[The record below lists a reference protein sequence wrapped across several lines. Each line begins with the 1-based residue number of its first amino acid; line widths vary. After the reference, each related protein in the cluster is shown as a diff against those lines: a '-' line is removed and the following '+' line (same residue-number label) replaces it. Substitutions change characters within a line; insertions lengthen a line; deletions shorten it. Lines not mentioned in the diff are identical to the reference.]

1 MKDRVEEI
9 VLSELDPNFKIS
21 CLIRK
26 SNRARRINL
35 RIRSKEKAVLTLPRW
50 TSYRE
55 GLSFLSNQK
64 KWLEQKIKTFPVTQ
78 KLSEYFIEGGQ
89 IWINKSPIFLSWSV
103 NNNRKKVFSEV
114 LEDALQLDLP
124 TTDTIENY
132 LFKFLRE
139 LARENLK
146 SRLFTL
152 AAKAELNCENVRIG
166 NQRSRWGSCS
176 ARSTI
181 SLNWRLILLPYEIAD
196 YVIFHELAHLKH
208 LNHSLQFWEYLEY
221 ICPNS
226 RVYDKELLKAGKNVI
241 RLGHID

>member
-35 RIRSKEKAVLTLPRW
+35 RIRSKETAVLTLPRW

-103 NNNRKKVFSEV
+103 NNDRKKVFSEV

>member
-35 RIRSKEKAVLTLPRW
+35 RIRSRETAVLTLPRW

-114 LEDALQLDLP
+114 LEVALQLDLP

>member
-35 RIRSKEKAVLTLPRW
+35 RIRSREKAVLTLPRW

-114 LEDALQLDLP
+114 LEDALQIDLP

>member
-124 TTDTIENY
+124 ITDTIENY

>member
-35 RIRSKEKAVLTLPRW
+35 RIRSRDKAVLTLPRW

-124 TTDTIENY
+124 ITDTIENY

>member
-35 RIRSKEKAVLTLPRW
+35 RIRSREKAVLTLPRW

>member
-64 KWLEQKIKTFPVTQ
+64 KWLEQKIKTFAVTQ

>member
-9 VLSELDPNFKIS
+9 VLSELDPSFKIS

-35 RIRSKEKAVLTLPRW
+35 RIRSREKAVLTLPRW

-55 GLSFLSNQK
+55 GMSFLSNQK

-89 IWINKSPIFLSWSV
+89 IWINKSPVFLSWTV
-103 NNNRKKVFSEV
+103 DNNRKKVFSEV
-114 LEDALQLDLP
+114 LEDGIQLDLP
-124 TTDTIENY
+124 ITDTIENY
-132 LFKFLRE
+132 LLKFLRE
-139 LARENLK
+139 LARENLM

-152 AAKAELNCENVRIG
+152 AEQAELNCENVRIG

-181 SLNWRLILLPYEIAD
+181 SLNWRLILLPHEIAN
-196 YVIFHELAHLKH
+196 YVIFHELAHLKY
-208 LNHSLQFWEYLEY
+208 LNHSPQFWEYLEY

>member
-35 RIRSKEKAVLTLPRW
+35 RIRSREKAVLTLPRW

-124 TTDTIENY
+124 ITDTIENY

>member
-1 MKDRVEEI
+1 MKDHVEEI
-9 VLSELDPNFKIS
+9 VLSELDPMLRIA

-35 RIRSKEKAVLTLPRW
+35 RIRSREKAVLTLPRW

-55 GLSFLSNQK
+55 GMSFLSTQK
-64 KWLEQKIKTFPVTQ
+64 KWLEQKIKAFPVTQ
-78 KLSEYFIEGGQ
+78 KLSEYFFEGGQ
-89 IWINKSPIFLSWSV
+89 IWINKSPFFLSWKV
-103 NNNRKKVFSEV
+103 DNNRKKVFSEV
-114 LEDALQLDLP
+114 LEDCIQLDLP
-124 TTDTIENY
+124 ITDTIENH

-139 LARENLK
+139 LASENLK
-146 SRLFTL
+146 SRLFSL
-152 AAKAELNCENVRIG
+152 AAQSGLNCENVRIG

-181 SLNWRLILLPYEIAD
+181 SLNWRLILLPHEIAN

-208 LNHSLQFWEYLEY
+208 LNHSPHFWEFLEN

-226 RVYDKELLKAGKNVI
+226 RVYDKELLKAGKSVI

>member
-35 RIRSKEKAVLTLPRW
+35 RIRSRETAVLTLPRW

-124 TTDTIENY
+124 ITDTIENY

>member
-35 RIRSKEKAVLTLPRW
+35 RIRSRDKAVLTLPRW

>member
-1 MKDRVEEI
+1 MEDRVEEI
-9 VLSELDPNFKIS
+9 VLNELDPNLKIS

-35 RIRSKEKAVLTLPRW
+35 RIRSREKVVLTLPRW

-55 GLSFLSNQK
+55 GLSFLSTQK
-64 KWLEQKIKTFPVTQ
+64 KWLEQKIKNFPLTQ
-78 KLSEYFIEGGQ
+78 QLSEYFFEGGQ
-89 IWINKSPIFLSWSV
+89 IWINKSPLFLSWSV
-103 NNNRKKVFSEV
+103 DNNRKKVFSEV
-114 LEDALQLDLP
+114 LEDGIQIELP
-124 TTDTIENY
+124 ITDTIDNY

-152 AAKAELNCENVRIG
+152 AAQAGLNCENVRIG

-181 SLNWRLILLPYEIAD
+181 SLNWRLILLPHEIAD

-208 LNHSLQFWEYLEY
+208 LNHSPQFWEYLEN

-226 RVYDKELLKAGKNVI
+226 RVYDKALLKAGKNVI

>member
-196 YVIFHELAHLKH
+196 YVIFHELAHLKP

>member
-1 MKDRVEEI
+1 MKDREEEI
-9 VLSELDPNFKIS
+9 VLNKLDPNLKIS

-35 RIRSKEKAVLTLPRW
+35 RIRSREKAVLTLPRW
-50 TSYRE
+50 TSYGE
-55 GLSFLSNQK
+55 GLSFLSTQK
-64 KWLEQKIKTFPVTQ
+64 KWLEQKIKNFPLTQ
-78 KLSEYFIEGGQ
+78 QLSEYFIEGGQ
-89 IWINKSPIFLSWSV
+89 IWINKSPFFLSWSV
-103 NNNRKKVFSEV
+103 DNKRKKVYSEV
-114 LEDALQLDLP
+114 LEDRIQIDLP
-124 TTDTIENY
+124 ITDTIDNY
-132 LFKFLRE
+132 LLKFLRE
-139 LARENLK
+139 LARENLR

-152 AAKAELNCENVRIG
+152 AAQAGLNCENVRIG

-208 LNHSLQFWEYLEY
+208 LNHSPQFWEYLEN

-226 RVYDKELLKAGKNVI
+226 RVYDKALLKAGKNVI

>member
-35 RIRSKEKAVLTLPRW
+35 RIRSRETAVLTLPRW

>member
-124 TTDTIENY
+124 TTDTIESY

>member
-35 RIRSKEKAVLTLPRW
+35 RIRSREKAVLTLPRW

-132 LFKFLRE
+132 FFKFLRE

>member
-35 RIRSKEKAVLTLPRW
+35 RIRSREKAVLTLPRW

-55 GLSFLSNQK
+55 GLSCLSNQK